1 MQFISDFVTADK
13 SDLQQMN
20 VEERTAAL
28 ADILSKPVSSLPGTK
43 IEKLCRTVKEF
54 CSSNKSF
61 RVFLKF
67 PDLLTF
73 DDLANYYA
81 DTKAVKVEVSRKRLI
96 QLWEKETGASMQK
109 LLPSSIESKE
119 ITRCLA
125 IRICEMCE
133 EITGRQILADCRTP
147 MQYLGE
153 ETTYNDI
160 IDYFTVGSQK
170 IHDIRCKIF
179 KAAPE
184 YIQAYLDIFRIE
196 VLKAYALN
204 CGWENLSDAELEA
217 FGKNWFTNAKTPASR
232 AKTTGIC
239 PFGGLK
245 TSWTFIFRQGLTGSN
260 PKQPSAISLTLLFP
274 PKRLNCRK
282 NKYCSLQKKDGI
294 SPPFFIIL
302 INLAS
307 RPFFHW
313 AG

>member
-1 MQFISDFVTADK
+1 MEKKNSLPVVMQFISDFVTADK

-109 LLPSSIESKE
+109 LL
-119 ITRCLA
+119 
-125 IRICEMCE
+125 
-133 EITGRQILADCRTP
+133 RTP

-153 ETTYNDI
+153 GTTYNDI
-160 IDYFTVGSQK
+160 VDYFTVGSQK

-217 FGKNWFTNAKTPASR
+217 FGKKLVYECKNPGFQGENDWDLPIWWTEDQLDVHLPARFDWVKPETTVSNIVDAFVSAK
-232 AKTTGIC
+232 KT
-239 PFGGLK
+239 K
-245 TSWTFIFRQGLTGSN
+245 
-260 PKQPSAISLTLLFP
+260 
-274 PKRLNCRK
+274 
-282 NKYCSLQKKDGI
+282 LQKK
-294 SPPFFIIL
+294 
-302 INLAS
+302 
-307 RPFFHW
+307 
-313 AG
+313 